1 MAGPSLFRAA
11 PPPAE
16 GQRAL
21 FPPPES
27 AREAAQA
34 VPLVGQG
41 LPSEVGLG
49 APRLETA
56 PGKEGV
62 LGVRA
67 AGPPPRPSG
76 LCMVSAQRL
85 GPTLG
90 ACGGGGAN
98 LVTHKE
104 LSDPWARP

>member
-1 MAGPSLFRAA
+1 M
-11 PPPAE
+11 
-16 GQRAL
+16 
-21 FPPPES
+21 
-27 AREAAQA
+27 
-34 VPLVGQG
+34 
-41 LPSEVGLG
+41 GLG

-62 LGVRA
+62 PGVLT

-76 LCMVSAQRL
+76 LSTVSAQRP

-98 LVTHKE
+98 LVTHAE